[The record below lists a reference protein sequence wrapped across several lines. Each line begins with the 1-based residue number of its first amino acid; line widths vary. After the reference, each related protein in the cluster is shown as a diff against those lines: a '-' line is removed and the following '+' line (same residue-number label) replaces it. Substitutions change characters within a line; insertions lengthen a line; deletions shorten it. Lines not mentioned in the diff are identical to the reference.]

1 MKKPKISIITVCYN
15 SEAHIE
21 EALQSVINQ
30 SYENKEYLVIDGGST
45 DGTLSI
51 IEQYRD
57 KIDYFVSE
65 PDKGISDAFNKGIR
79 AATGDI
85 IGICN
90 ADDQLAA
97 DCLQLIA
104 DNSEEGIDIYRM
116 NETVKNFETGE
127 EWLTRPTLVY
137 GKTFRSHYTCHMGCF
152 VTKVAYK
159 RYGMYDTE
167 LRIQMDTDL
176 LRRFTVKGAR
186 YKYIDANCGYFRRG
200 GVSNT
205 KSQTKRKNYERAL
218 VMKRYG
224 ASDCDVFIT
233 QCYHTIMQMAK
244 SVLLALHLDPT
255 KIKEKTKF
263 SKKI

>member
-1 MKKPKISIITVCYN
+1 MKNPKISIITVCYN

-51 IEQYRD
+51 IEKYRD

-65 PDKGISDAFNKGIR
+65 PDKGISDAFNKGIK
-79 AATGDI
+79 AATGDL

-90 ADDQLAA
+90 ADDLLALN
-97 DCLQLIA
+97 CLQIVS
-104 DNSEEGIDIYRM
+104 DNYEEDIDIYRM
-116 NETVKNFETGE
+116 NEAIKNFETGE
-127 EWLTRPTLVY
+127 EWLTHPTLVY
-137 GKTFRSHYTCHMGCF
+137 GKTFMNHYTCHMGCF
-152 VTKVAYK
+152 VTKKAYEK
-159 RYGMYDTE
+159 YGMYDVE

-176 LRRFTVKGAR
+176 LRRFSVKGAR

-205 KSQTKRKNYERAL
+205 KSQTQRKNYERAL

-224 ASDCDVFIT
+224 ASDWDVLIT
-233 QCYHTIMQMAK
+233 QMYHKAMQIAK
-244 SVLLALHLDPT
+244 DLLIALHIDPT
-255 KIKEKTKF
+255 KMR
-263 SKKI
+263 KKVGLS